1 MSDFSTVRPALEERI
16 LSMFKDEM
24 FDGFTQLMALQ
35 ELVFVFEL
43 FGKTHLAVHK
53 AKKKRK
59 RSKEN
64 NMLRH
69 TGNG

>member
-1 MSDFSTVRPALEERI
+1 
-16 LSMFKDEM
+16 MFKDEM

-35 ELVFVFEL
+35 ELVFVFEV

>member
-35 ELVFVFEL
+35 ELVFVFEV

-53 AKKKRK
+53 AKKKRLLK
-59 RSKEN
+59 P
-64 NMLRH
+64 L
-69 TGNG
+69 